1 MLGDEDD
8 WPVRCPRCGTVTL
21 KKIGWL
27 RANTRMTCAGCAATL
42 SYYRER
48 LNRDVEDALRAV
60 DSFSRGLRVESSA
73 NGSSGR

>member
-8 WPVRCPRCGTVTL
+8 WPVRCPSCGAVTS

-27 RANTRMTCAGCAATL
+27 KANTSLTCTGCTATL

-48 LNRDVEDALRAV
+48 MNRDLDDALRAV
-60 DSFSRGLRVESSA
+60 ESFSRGLRVEQPA
-73 NGSSGR
+73 RR

>member
-8 WPVRCPRCGTVTL
+8 WPVRCPNCGAVTF

-27 RANTRMTCAGCAATL
+27 KVNTSLTCAGCAVTL

-48 LNRDVEDALRAV
+48 MNRDLDDALRAV
-60 DSFSRGLRVESSA
+60 ESFSRGLRVQQA
-73 NGSSGR
+73 VQRRPGR